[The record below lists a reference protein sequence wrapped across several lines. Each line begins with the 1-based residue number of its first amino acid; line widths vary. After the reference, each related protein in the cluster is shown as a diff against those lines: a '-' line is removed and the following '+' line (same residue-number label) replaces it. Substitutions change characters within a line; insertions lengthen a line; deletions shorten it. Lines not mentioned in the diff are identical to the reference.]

1 MLKPIRPQMYVIV
14 RSDFSSVYKMVQGA
28 HALSGYSLKYHET
41 FKEWNNEYL
50 IFLETFLEV
59 NLKSIYQD
67 LITKGFQV
75 SAFKEPDQHDQITAL
90 AVYEDGSGK
99 VKKVLDELKL
109 AQ

>member
-1 MLKPIRPQMYVIV
+1 MHKPTRPQMYVIV
-14 RSDFSSVYKMVQGA
+14 RKDFDKIYKMVQGA

-59 NLKSIYQD
+59 NLKSVYED
-67 LITKGFQV
+67 LATKGFQV
-75 SAFKEPDQHDQITAL
+75 SAFREPDQNNQVTAI
-90 AVYEDGSGK
+90 AIYEDGSGK
-99 VKKVLDELKL
+99 VKKALDRIKT